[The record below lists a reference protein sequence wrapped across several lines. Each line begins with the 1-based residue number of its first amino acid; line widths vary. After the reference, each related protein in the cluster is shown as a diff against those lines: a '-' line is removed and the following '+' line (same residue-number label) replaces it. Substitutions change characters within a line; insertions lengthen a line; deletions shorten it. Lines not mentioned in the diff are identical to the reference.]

1 MRTWKGET
9 EGKAKETKELRSQN
23 LKKKINN
30 NVCFWLP
37 KSSVKADSLA
47 PEHLST
53 FEHFERIS
61 SFFEAGTST
70 ETEH

>member
-1 MRTWKGET
+1 M
-9 EGKAKETKELRSQN
+9 
-23 LKKKINN
+23 KKIQRDLGAKISKK

-47 PEHLST
+47 PNYLST
-53 FEHFERIS
+53 FKYFQTIP

-70 ETEH
+70 EMEH